1 MELKR
6 VVVTGMGAISP
17 VGLTS
22 RETWKNV
29 KDGVSGAALIDT
41 YDTSTSKTKFA
52 CTVKNFK
59 PELYFDR
66 KELRKLDRFCQFAL
80 ISSDEAI
87 KDSNIDLDT
96 IDKTRAG
103 VIWASGIGGS
113 NTIFGEILD
122 YAGSAVS
129 RFSPF
134 FIPKMIAD
142 IAAGTI
148 SIRYGLMGPNYNTVS
163 ACASS
168 ANAIID
174 SVNLIRL
181 GMADMIVTGGSEASV
196 NEVGMEGFQS
206 MQAMSKN
213 NDEYL
218 SASRPFCATRDGF
231 VMGEGSCTLVLEEY
245 EHALER
251 GAKIYAEIVGI
262 GLSAD
267 AYHITAPHPEG
278 LGGVI
283 AMTNA
288 LKNAG
293 ISPDKIDYINA
304 HATSTPIGDLPE
316 IIAIQKVFGEHAY
329 KLNISS
335 TKSEVG
341 HLLGAA
347 GAIESMFCIFSINE
361 SIVPPTIN
369 HKQFDEKIDRN
380 LNLTLHKAQKRN
392 VDYAMSNAF
401 GFSGHN
407 TSIIFKKMDK

>member
-361 SIVPPTIN
+361 SLVPPTIN

-380 LNLTLHKAQKRN
+380 LNLTLHKAQNRN

>member
-22 RETWKNV
+22 LETWKNV

-87 KDSNIDLDT
+87 KDCNIDFNT
-96 IDKTRAG
+96 VDKTRAG

-181 GMADMIVTGGSEASV
+181 GMADLIVTGGSEASV

-231 VMGEGSCTLVLEEY
+231 VMGEGGCTLVLEEY
-245 EHALER
+245 EHALNR
-251 GAKIYAEIVGI
+251 GAKIYAEIVGV

-380 LNLTLHKAQKRN
+380 LNLTLHKAQTRN

>member
-1 MELKR
+1 
-6 VVVTGMGAISP
+6 
-17 VGLTS
+17 
-22 RETWKNV
+22 
-29 KDGVSGAALIDT
+29 
-41 YDTSTSKTKFA
+41 
-52 CTVKNFK
+52 
-59 PELYFDR
+59 
-66 KELRKLDRFCQFAL
+66 
-80 ISSDEAI
+80 
-87 KDSNIDLDT
+87 
-96 IDKTRAG
+96 
-103 VIWASGIGGS
+103 
-113 NTIFGEILD
+113 
-122 YAGSAVS
+122 
-129 RFSPF
+129 
-134 FIPKMIAD
+134 MIAD

-380 LNLTLHKAQKRN
+380 LNLTLHKAQNRN

>member
-293 ISPDKIDYINA
+293 INPDKIDYINA

-335 TKSEVG
+335 TKSEIG

-361 SIVPPTIN
+361 SIIPPTIN

>member
-52 CTVKNFK
+52 CTVKNFN

-87 KDSNIDLDT
+87 KDSNIDFNSV
-96 IDKTRAG
+96 DKTRAG

-181 GMADMIVTGGSEASV
+181 NMADMIVTGGSEASV

-231 VMGEGSCTLVLEEY
+231 VMGEGGCALVLEEY

-293 ISPDKIDYINA
+293 INPDKIDYINA

-380 LNLTLHKAQKRN
+380 LNLTLHKAQTRN

>member
-87 KDSNIDLDT
+87 RDSNIDLDT

-380 LNLTLHKAQKRN
+380 LNLTLHKAQNRN

>member
-22 RETWKNV
+22 LETWENV

-80 ISSDEAI
+80 IASDEAI
-87 KDSNIDLDT
+87 KNSNINLNA

-113 NTIFGEILD
+113 NTIFGEIFD

-181 GMADMIVTGGSEASV
+181 DMADMIVTGGSEASV

-206 MQAMSKN
+206 MQAISKN

-231 VMGEGSCTLVLEEY
+231 VMGEGGCALVLEEY
-245 EHALER
+245 EHALKR

-293 ISPDKIDYINA
+293 INPDKIDYINA

-361 SIVPPTIN
+361 NIVPPTIN

>member
-22 RETWKNV
+22 LETWNNV
-29 KDGVSGAALIDT
+29 RDGVSGAALIDT

-316 IIAIQKVFGEHAY
+316 ILAIQKVFGEHAY

-361 SIVPPTIN
+361 SVVPPTIN

-380 LNLTLHKAQKRN
+380 LNLTLHKAQNRN

>member
-87 KDSNIDLDT
+87 KDSNINFDS

-113 NTIFGEILD
+113 NTIFGEIFD

-206 MQAMSKN
+206 MQAISKN
-213 NDEYL
+213 NDEYQ

-231 VMGEGSCTLVLEEY
+231 VMGEGGCALVLEEY

-251 GAKIYAEIVGI
+251 GAKIYAEIVGV

-293 ISPDKIDYINA
+293 INPDKIDYINA

-361 SIVPPTIN
+361 NIVPPTIN

-380 LNLTLHKAQKRN
+380 LNLTLHKAQNRI

>member
-22 RETWKNV
+22 LETWNNV
-29 KDGVSGAALIDT
+29 RDGVSGAALIDT

-80 ISSDEAI
+80 IASDEAI
-87 KDSNIDLDT
+87 KDSNLDLNA

-181 GMADMIVTGGSEASV
+181 GMADIIVTGGSEASV

-231 VMGEGSCTLVLEEY
+231 VMGEGGCTLVLEEY
-245 EHALER
+245 EHALNR
-251 GAKIYAEIVGI
+251 GAKIYAEIVGV

-316 IIAIQKVFGEHAY
+316 ILAIQKVFGEHAY

-361 SIVPPTIN
+361 SVVPPTIN

-380 LNLTLHKAQKRN
+380 LNLTLHKAQNRN

>member
-22 RETWKNV
+22 LETWNNV
-29 KDGVSGAALIDT
+29 RDGVSGAALIDT

-278 LGGVI
+278 LGGVL

-316 IIAIQKVFGEHAY
+316 ILAIQKVFGEHAY

-361 SIVPPTIN
+361 SVVPPTIN

-380 LNLTLHKAQKRN
+380 LNLTLHKAQNRN

>member
-22 RETWKNV
+22 RETWNNV

-59 PELYFDR
+59 PEQYFDR

-181 GMADMIVTGGSEASV
+181 NMADMIVTGGSEASV

-231 VMGEGSCTLVLEEY
+231 VMGEGGCALVLEEY

-293 ISPDKIDYINA
+293 INPDKIDYINA

-380 LNLTLHKAQKRN
+380 LNLTLHKAQTRN